1 MNNVSLVGRLVRDPE
16 VRYGQNNSVAVAKFS
31 LAVDRKFKR
40 ENENTVDFL
49 NCTVFGKSAEFTE
62 KYFRKGMRVAITG
75 RIQTGSYKN
84 KDGHTVYTTEII
96 VESQE
101 IAQSKAESTENTES
115 STPNNVEAGK
125 SPYGSSGDDF
135 MAVPDDVAD
144 ELPFS

>member
-16 VRYGQNNSVAVAKFS
+16 VRYGQNESVSVAKFS
-31 LAVDRKFKR
+31 LAVERRFKR
-40 ENENTVDFL
+40 DGDPTVDFI

-84 KDGHTVYTTEII
+84 KDGQTVFTTEII

-101 IAQSKAESTENTES
+101 IAQSKSESNES
-115 STPNNVEAGK
+115 STANNAEAGK

-135 MAVPDDVAD
+135 MSIPEGAED

>member
-16 VRYGQNNSVAVAKFS
+16 VRYGQNESVSVAKFS
-31 LAVDRKFKR
+31 LAVERKWKR
-40 ENENTVDFL
+40 DGEPTVDFI

-84 KDGHTVYTTEII
+84 KDGQTVFTTEII

-101 IAQSKAESTENTES
+101 IAQSKSESNES
-115 STPNNVEAGK
+115 STASNAEAGK

-135 MAVPDDVAD
+135 MSIPEGAGD